1 MIVKIWYKIE
11 ELEETSINFE
21 QNKTVDDLK
30 KAIIKN
36 EPNSLKDCT
45 SSEISLKITKDGDSK
60 IHIVSPRWIIQ
71 KVLQEYGND
80 FLCLVCKNG

>member
-1 MIVKIWYKIE
+1 MTVKIWYKIE

-21 QNKTVDDLK
+21 QNETVDDLK

-36 EPNSLKDCT
+36 EPSALKECMP
-45 SSEISLKITKDGDSK
+45 SEISLKITKDSNSK
-60 IHIVSPRWIIQ
+60 IHTVSPRWIIQ